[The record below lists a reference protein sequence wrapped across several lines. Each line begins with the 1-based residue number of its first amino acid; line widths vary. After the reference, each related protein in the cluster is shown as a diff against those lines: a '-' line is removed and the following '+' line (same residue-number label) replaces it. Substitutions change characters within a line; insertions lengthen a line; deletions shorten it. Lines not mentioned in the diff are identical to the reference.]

1 MGVACILPAH
11 AESPGPANPMST
23 RTRVIVDNDFGGD
36 PDGLFMLAHFLMSP
50 SIAIPLV
57 IGTHYKDFGA
67 ADRFPDKGGV
77 SAAKAQELLCLFA
90 RTSRPPVIAGTDRPI
105 GALDSPHTSPASAAI
120 VREAMRDDVSTPLY
134 YAAGG
139 SLTEIALA
147 WLAEPRI
154 GKRLKLVWIGGNE
167 HPDLAKPP
175 PGPGE
180 AEYNFSLDRLAAQ
193 VVFNRS
199 DIEIWQI
206 PRNAFRQMLVGLA
219 EIDQLAK
226 AGPLGRYLHN
236 QVAQTEARLAQNLPR
251 FIFTPGETYMLGDT
265 ALVTLTAL
273 QSPFQPDTSSSS
285 HVLRPTPILD
295 ADGSYRANPSG
306 RPMRVYCSIDT
317 NLTWRDF
324 TAKLRR

>member
-1 MGVACILPAH
+1 M
-11 AESPGPANPMST
+11 
-23 RTRVIVDNDFGGD
+23 R
-36 PDGLFMLAHFLMSP
+36 
-50 SIAIPLV
+50 
-57 IGTHYKDFGA
+57 
-67 ADRFPDKGGV
+67 
-77 SAAKAQELLCLFA
+77 LFA
-90 RTSRPPVIAGTDRPI
+90 KRPPVIGGTDRPI
-105 GALDSPHTSPASAAI
+105 GMLQSPHTSPASAAI
-120 VREAMRDDVSTPLY
+120 IREAMRDDVTTPLY

-147 WLAEPRI
+147 WLAEPQI

-167 HPDLAKPP
+167 HPDLATPP

-180 AEYNFSLDRLAAQ
+180 AEYNFSLDRLAVQ
-193 VVFNRS
+193 LVFNRS

-206 PRNAFRQMLVGLA
+206 PRNAFRQVLVGLA
-219 EIDQLAK
+219 ELDQLAK
-226 AGPLGRYLHN
+226 IGPLGRYLHG
-236 QVAQTEARLAQNLPR
+236 QVAQTEARLSQNLPR

-273 QSPFQPDTSSSS
+273 QSPFQPDTSSSRY
-285 HVLRPTPILD
+285 VLRPTPVLE

-306 RPMRVYCSIDT
+306 RAMRVYSSIDS